1 MEDYYKKLYASGG
14 GTWKAKS
21 TYVDQKRNEKNTPK
35 NLKAKAELDNNF
47 ESEGLYETDK
57 SKKNRKETEL
67 KISNNKKNRQRMF
80 KFSGRSESR
89 GGTRGYDDWKDK

>member
-1 MEDYYKKLYASGG
+1 MEDYYKKLYSSGG

-21 TYVDQKRNEKNTPK
+21 TYVDKKRNEKNTPR
-35 NLKAKAELDNNF
+35 NLKTKAELDKNF

-67 KISNNKKNRQRMF
+67 KRSNNKKN
-80 KFSGRSESR
+80 
-89 GGTRGYDDWKDK
+89 KDRKKKINKTQ